1 MTTRIL
7 LADDH
12 AIFLEGVRGLLEK
25 QHDLQVVG
33 EAADGRAA
41 VRMARELSP
50 HVVIMDITM
59 PVLNGI
65 EATRLVVGEDAGT
78 KVIALSMH
86 STRRF
91 MTEVLK
97 AGAVGYLLK
106 ESAVA
111 ELILAIRTVTS
122 GKAYLSPRVTDVVL
136 DDYVRHVPSERGA
149 AFTAL
154 TPRERQVLQLVAE
167 GRTTKEIA
175 AVLNVSGKTIEAHRS
190 QVMEKLRIHSV
201 AGLTK
206 FAVSEGLT
214 SPEPG

>member
-33 EAADGRAA
+33 EAPDGRTA
-41 VRMARELSP
+41 VDMARDLSP

-59 PVLNGI
+59 PVMNGI
-65 EATRLVVGEDAGT
+65 EATRLIVAEDAGT

-91 MTEVLK
+91 MSEVLK

-106 ESAVA
+106 ESAVS
-111 ELILAIRTVTS
+111 ELILAIRTVMS
-122 GKAYLSPRVTDVVL
+122 GKAYLSPKVTDVVL
-136 DDYVRHVPSERGA
+136 DDYVRHVPTGRGA
-149 AFTAL
+149 AFSAL

-175 AVLNVSGKTIEAHRS
+175 ALLNVSGKTIEAHRS